1 MIVVPIQ
8 LEKTYIESML
18 SPIKSYSYTCLPT
31 FLSSQYQSPYPR
43 QLVYMFEVVLEL
55 LNIVAHTGTIILYK
69 PDLLSTSNQ
78 HLIVMLGL

>member
-31 FLSSQYQSPYPR
+31 FLLSQDSPHPR

-55 LNIVAHTGTIILYK
+55 LNIVAHTGTIISYK